1 MKMRVLSV
9 AFPYAP
15 VSADP
20 VGGAEQVLAQLDR
33 HLVELGH
40 ESVVIAVAGSSV
52 RGTLVPLPAPVGEW
66 NEAACAH
73 QRART
78 RELIAQALAQAQ
90 FDLIHCHGM
99 DFAAYLPP
107 PGIPLLV
114 TLHLPLDRYP
124 DEALRSTRPQTFLL
138 PVSDEQCRGAS
149 PDLHLLPPIANGVPD
164 NPFAGRA
171 RKRDFALA
179 LGRICPEKGFED
191 AACAA
196 RAAGLGL
203 RIAGTLFPWSE
214 HVRYFREELE
224 PSLDPDRRWIGA
236 VNGWRKQWWLA
247 CARCVLIASR
257 ARETSSLVAM
267 ESLAAGTPVIAYP
280 SGAIPELIEH
290 GVTGYLVDDVDGM
303 AKAIGRIDE
312 IDPHA
317 CIHAA
322 RERCRL
328 ACMLDAYLAL
338 YSRLTAHARD
348 TAAALQCA

>member
-1 MKMRVLSV
+1 MRMRVLSV
-9 AFPYAP
+9 AFPFAP
-15 VSADP
+15 IDADP

-33 HLVELGH
+33 HLVACGH
-40 ESVVIAVAGSSV
+40 ESVVIAQAGSRV
-52 RGTLVPLPAPVGEW
+52 QGHLIPLPAPAGEW
-66 NEAACAH
+66 NDVACAR
-73 QRART
+73 QRDRT
-78 RELIAQALAQAQ
+78 RETLALALARAP
-90 FDLIHCHGM
+90 FDLVHCHGL

-107 PGIPLLV
+107 PGVPLLV
-114 TLHLPLDRYP
+114 TLHLPLDWYAG
-124 DEALRSTRPQTFLL
+124 DALRCSRPMTFLL
-138 PVSDEQCRGAS
+138 PVSAEQCRGA
-149 PDLHLLPPIANGVPD
+149 PGGVRLLPPIANGVAD
-164 NPFAGRA
+164 NPFAGRV
-171 RKRDFALA
+171 RKHEFALT

-214 HVRYFREELE
+214 HVRYFREELQ
-224 PSLDPDRRWIGA
+224 PTLDPDRRWIGA
-236 VNGWRKQWWLA
+236 LHGWRKQWWLA
-247 CARCVLIASR
+247 SARCVLIASR

-312 IDPHA
+312 IDQHA